1 MRIQEELMAH
11 YDRQLQSI
19 QAMLA
24 AGHRCVELERHSL
37 LLWGGVGGGLCAFTD
52 LVINGDTFPDNTQR
66 GVAILLWLAFWLGGM
81 SWFDHCLTR
90 QARLARQE
98 TLPFAQ
104 AQVTRAWWMLL
115 AIGTLAT
122 FAMFFHGGGLMVY
135 ALWTVLLGLGMFVFG
150 LFSRPLVEWI
160 GLATILLGIAGLA
173 AGLPFVTARWL
184 TASVFAIGLPLA
196 GWLAARSDDRR
207 ISQRLGHL
215 ALWLAAVIGP
225 ALALPGII
233 PSATPPTPATA
244 TLKIP
249 AGSVVPLHIDMDS
262 PLLAIAPTDALAMRV
277 TRDTEVALT
286 DGQPDGRYRFPDGEG
301 GGEWHSVKDGILMLR
316 VDRIQPR
323 IADGQPTVRMHGNF
337 VFHGEQR

>member
-1 MRIQEELMAH
+1 MSVHLERM
-11 YDRQLQSI
+11 QSI

-37 LLWGGVGGGLCAFTD
+37 LLWGLIGGWLCGFTD
-52 LVINGDTFPDNTQR
+52 FFINGDSFPDNTQR
-66 GVAILLWLAFWLGGM
+66 AIAVFLWLAAWLGGM
-81 SWFDHCLTR
+81 SWLDHRLTHK
-90 QARLARQE
+90 ARLARAE

-122 FAMFFHGGGLMVY
+122 FAMFFHGGGIMVY

-184 TASVFAIGLPLA
+184 TAAVFAVGLPFA
-196 GWLAARSDDRR
+196 GWLAARSDNGGIRLR
-207 ISQRLGHL
+207 I
-215 ALWLAAVIGP
+215 AYVTLWLVAVIAAGLI
-225 ALALPGII
+225 AARMV
-233 PSATPPTPATA
+233 PSAAPPTPATA
-244 TLKIP
+244 TLKLP
-249 AGSVVPLHIDMDS
+249 AGSAVPLYVDMES
-262 PLLAIAPTDALAMRV
+262 PLLAIAPTDALSMRV

-286 DGQPDGRYRFPDGEG
+286 DGQPDGRYRFDGG
-301 GGEWHSVKDGILMLR
+301 DWHSVKDGILTLR
-316 VDRIQPR
+316 IDRIRPQVTH
-323 IADGQPTVRMHGNF
+323 GNPTVRMHGDF
-337 VFHGEQR
+337 VFHGERR

>member
-1 MRIQEELMAH
+1 VLFR
-11 YDRQLQSI
+11 S
-19 QAMLA
+19 
-24 AGHRCVELERHSL
+24 
-37 LLWGGVGGGLCAFTD
+37 
-52 LVINGDTFPDNTQR
+52 
-66 GVAILLWLAFWLGGM
+66 
-81 SWFDHCLTR
+81 
-90 QARLARQE
+90 LARAE

-122 FAMFFHGGGLMVY
+122 FAMFFHGGGIMIY

-196 GWLAARSDDRR
+196 GWLAARSDRGGTAQR
-207 ISQRLGHL
+207 IAHV
-215 ALWLAAVIGP
+215 ALWLAAVIVP
-225 ALALPGII
+225 AFAAARLL
-233 PSATPPTPATA
+233 PSAAPPPPGSA

-249 AGSVVPLHIDMDS
+249 AGSTVPLHVDMDS
-262 PLLAIAPTDALAMRV
+262 PLLAIAPTDGLNMRV

-286 DGQPDGRYRFPDGEG
+286 DGQPDGRYRFDGG
-301 GGEWHSVKDGILMLR
+301 PWHSVTDGILTLR
-316 VDRIQPR
+316 IDRIQPQ
-323 IADGQPTVRMHGNF
+323 IAAGKPTVRMHGNF

>member
-1 MRIQEELMAH
+1 MSAH
-11 YDRQLQSI
+11 LERLQTI
-19 QAMLA
+19 EAMLA

-66 GVAILLWLAFWLGGM
+66 AIALLLWLAFWLGGM
-81 SWFDHCLTR
+81 SWLDHRLT
-90 QARLARQE
+90 QKARLAREE

-122 FAMFFHGGGLMVY
+122 FAMFFHGGGIMIY

-184 TASVFAIGLPLA
+184 TASVFAVGLPLA
-196 GWLAARSDDRR
+196 GWLAARSDSGGRMQR
-207 ISQRLGHL
+207 IAYVS
-215 ALWLAAVIGP
+215 LWLAAVIVP
-225 ALALPGII
+225 ALAVARYLPSASTPLPG
-233 PSATPPTPATA
+233 TA

-249 AGSVVPLHIDMDS
+249 AGGTVPLHVDMDS
-262 PLLAIAPTDALAMRV
+262 TLLAIAPNDALVMRV

-286 DGQPDGRYRFPDGEG
+286 DGQPDGRYRFDGG
-301 GGEWHSVKDGILMLR
+301 DWHSVKDGILTLR
-316 VDRIQPR
+316 IDRIAPKV
-323 IADGQPTVRMHGNF
+323 ANGTPEVRMHGNF

>member
-1 MRIQEELMAH
+1 MSAH
-11 YDRQLQSI
+11 LERMESI

-52 LVINGDTFPDNTQR
+52 LVINGDTFPDNTRR
-66 GVAILLWLAFWLGGM
+66 GIAILLWLAFWLGGM
-81 SWFDHCLTR
+81 SWLDHRLTR
-90 QARLARQE
+90 EARLARQE

-122 FAMFFHGGGLMVY
+122 FAMFFHGGSLMVY

-184 TASVFAIGLPLA
+184 TASVFAVGLPLA
-196 GWLAARSDDRR
+196 GWLAAKSDAGGRMRR
-207 ISQRLGHL
+207 IASVG
-215 ALWLAAVIGP
+215 LWLAAVIAP
-225 ALALPGII
+225 AFAAARYL
-233 PSATPPTPATA
+233 PSAAPPPPGAA
-244 TLKIP
+244 TLKLP
-249 AGSVVPLHIDMDS
+249 AGSTVPLHVDMDS
-262 PLLAIAPTDALAMRV
+262 PLLAIAPTDALTMRI

-286 DGQPDGRYRFPDGEG
+286 NGQPDGRYRFD
-301 GGEWHSVKDGILMLR
+301 GGEWHTVKDGILTLR
-316 VDRIQPR
+316 IDRIQPQV
-323 IADGQPTVRMHGNF
+323 ANGAPEVRMHGDF
-337 VFHGEQR
+337 VFHGEKQ

>member
-1 MRIQEELMAH
+1 MNPHAE
-11 YDRQLQSI
+11 QLQSI

-24 AGHRCVELERHSL
+24 AGHRCVQLERHSL
-37 LLWGGVGGGLCAFTD
+37 LLWGGVGGWLCAFTD
-52 LVINGDTFPDNTQR
+52 FFINGDRFPDNTQR
-66 GVAILLWLAFWLGGM
+66 AIAILLWLAFWLGGM
-81 SWFDHCLTR
+81 SWLDHRLTR
-90 QARLARQE
+90 QARTARNE

-122 FAMFFHGGGLMVY
+122 FAMFFHGGGIMIY

-196 GWLAARSDDRR
+196 GWLAAHSDGSGTGRR
-207 ISQRLGHL
+207 IVLVG
-215 ALWLAAVIGP
+215 LWLAAVIVP
-225 ALALPGII
+225 AFAAARFL
-233 PSATPPTPATA
+233 PSAAPPAPDSA
-244 TLKIP
+244 TLKLP
-249 AGSVVPLHIDMDS
+249 AGSTIPLHVDMDS
-262 PLLAIAPTDALAMRV
+262 ALLAIAPSDSLSMRI
-277 TRDTEVALT
+277 TRDTEIALT
-286 DGQPDGRYRFPDGEG
+286 DGQPDGRYRFDGG
-301 GGEWHSVKDGILMLR
+301 RWHAVQDGILTLR
-316 VDRIQPR
+316 IDRIQPQVT
-323 IADGQPTVRMHGNF
+323 DGMPEVRMHGNF

>member
-1 MRIQEELMAH
+1 MSIHLERM
-11 YDRQLQSI
+11 QSI

-52 LVINGDTFPDNTQR
+52 FFINGDNFPDNTQR
-66 GVAILLWLAFWLGGM
+66 AIAVFLWLAAWLGGM
-81 SWFDHCLTR
+81 SWLDHHLTHK
-90 QARLARQE
+90 ARLAREE

-122 FAMFFHGGGLMVY
+122 FAMFFHGGGIMVS

-173 AGLPFVTARWL
+173 AGLPFSAARWL
-184 TASVFAIGLPLA
+184 TASVFAIGLPFA

-207 ISQRLGHL
+207 IGQRMGQV
-215 ALWLAAVIGP
+215 ALWLAAVIVP
-225 ALALPGII
+225 ALTLARFVPT
-233 PSATPPTPATA
+233 AVPPTPATA
-244 TLKIP
+244 TLRLP
-249 AGSVVPLHIDMDS
+249 AGSMVPLYFDMES
-262 PLLAIAPTDALAMRV
+262 PLLGIAPTDALPMRI

-286 DGQPDGRYRFPDGEG
+286 DGQPDGRYRFDGG
-301 GGEWHSVKDGILMLR
+301 DWHAVKDGVLTLR
-316 VDRIQPR
+316 IDRIRPKVVNG
-323 IADGQPTVRMHGNF
+323 APEVRMHGDF
-337 VFHGEQR
+337 VFHGEKR

>member
-1 MRIQEELMAH
+1 MNPHVE
-11 YDRQLQSI
+11 QLQSI

-37 LLWGGVGGGLCAFTD
+37 LLWGGVGGGLCVFTD
-52 LVINGDTFPDNTQR
+52 LVINGDSFPDNTHR
-66 GVAILLWLAFWLGGM
+66 AIALLIWLALWLGGM
-81 SWFDHCLTR
+81 SWLDHHLTR
-90 QARLARQE
+90 KARRARAE

-160 GLATILLGIAGLA
+160 GLATILLGIVGLA

-184 TASVFAIGLPLA
+184 TASVFAVGLPLA
-196 GWLAARSDDRR
+196 GWLAARSDASSLLQR
-207 ISQRLGHL
+207 IVHVG
-215 ALWLAAVIGP
+215 LWLVAVIVP
-225 ALALPGII
+225 ALAAAHLL
-233 PSATPPTPATA
+233 PSAAPPTADTA

-249 AGSVVPLHIDMDS
+249 AGSTVPLHVDMDS
-262 PLLAIAPTDALAMRV
+262 PLLAIAPTDALTMRV
-277 TRDTEVALT
+277 MRDTEVALT
-286 DGQPDGRYRFPDGEG
+286 DGQPDGRYRFDGG
-301 GGEWHSVKDGILMLR
+301 DWHSVKDGILTLR
-316 VDRIQPR
+316 IDRIRPQVTDSKPE
-323 IADGQPTVRMHGNF
+323 VRMHGNF
-337 VFHGEQR
+337 IFHGEQR

>member
-1 MRIQEELMAH
+1 MSMHLERME
-11 YDRQLQSI
+11 SI

-52 LVINGDTFPDNTQR
+52 FFINGDTFPDNTQR
-66 GVAILLWLAFWLGGM
+66 AVALFLWLAFWLGGM
-81 SWFDHCLTR
+81 SWLDHQLTR
-90 QARLARQE
+90 KARLARQE

-122 FAMFFHGGGLMVY
+122 FAMFFHGGGIMVY

-150 LFSRPLVEWI
+150 LFSRPIVEWI

-196 GWLAARSDDRR
+196 GWLAAKSDDRR
-207 ISQRLGHL
+207 IGHRLGHV
-215 ALWLAAVIGP
+215 ALWLAAVIVP
-225 ALALPGII
+225 AFTAARYL
-233 PSATPPTPATA
+233 PSATQPTPATA

-249 AGSVVPLHIDMDS
+249 AGSTVPLHIDMDS

-286 DGQPDGRYRFPDGEG
+286 NGQPDGRYRFEG
-301 GGEWHSVKDGILMLR
+301 GDWHSVRDGILTLR
-316 VDRIQPR
+316 IDRVQPQVNLG
-323 IADGQPTVRMHGNF
+323 APEVRMHGDF
-337 VFHGEQR
+337 VFHGETR

>member
-1 MRIQEELMAH
+1 MTVHLER
-11 YDRQLQSI
+11 LQSI
-19 QAMLA
+19 EAMLA

-52 LVINGDTFPDNTQR
+52 LFINGDTFPDNTR
-66 GVAILLWLAFWLGGM
+66 RAIALLLWLAFWLGGM
-81 SWFDHCLTR
+81 SWLDHRLTR
-90 QARLARQE
+90 KARLARQE

-122 FAMFFHGGGLMVY
+122 FAMSFYGGGIMVY
-135 ALWTVLLGLGMFVFG
+135 ALWTVLLGLGIFVFG

-184 TASVFAIGLPLA
+184 TASIFAIGLPLA

-207 ISQRLGHL
+207 VGQRIGHL
-215 ALWLAAVIGP
+215 ALWLAAVIVP
-225 ALALPGII
+225 ALALARAVPGA
-233 PSATPPTPATA
+233 PPPTDTTA

-249 AGSVVPLHIDMDS
+249 AGSTVPLHIDMDS
-262 PLLAIAPTDALAMRV
+262 PLLAIAPTDALTMRV

-286 DGQPDGRYRFPDGEG
+286 DGQPDGRYRFDDGP
-301 GGEWHSVKDGILMLR
+301 WHSVKDGVLTLR
-316 VDRIQPR
+316 IDRIRPQV
-323 IADGQPTVRMHGNF
+323 ANGSAEVRMHGDF
-337 VFHGEQR
+337 VFHGETR